1 MADVRG
7 LEEDTGRVRGSEGAS
22 GKEKRVNLSPRE
34 PVGLRLGQEAAAAV
48 SAGSPAVMLLCKEPC
63 AALQRG
69 LRVPAGV
76 SAAGQTVS

>member
-1 MADVRG
+1 MRG

-48 SAGSPAVMLLCKEPC
+48 SAASPAVMLLRKEP
-63 AALQRG
+63 LGPVQRSDG
-69 LRVPAGV
+69 GSACPRV
-76 SAAGQTVS
+76 